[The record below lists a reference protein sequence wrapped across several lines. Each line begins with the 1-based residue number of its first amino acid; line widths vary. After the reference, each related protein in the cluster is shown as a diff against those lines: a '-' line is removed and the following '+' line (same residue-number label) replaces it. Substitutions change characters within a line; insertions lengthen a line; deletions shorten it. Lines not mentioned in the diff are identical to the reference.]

1 VFLIFAAI
9 GILVLGGAA
18 AFLAG
23 SSSRRV
29 SLIGAGAVYA
39 ACLLAALGLV
49 SIWMGRSPAV
59 LRLPWSV
66 PLGSL
71 SFAVDPLSTWFLL
84 PLLPLTAVCAAY
96 GAASMGTGHGD
107 PASERSQGAAWLFF
121 DLLVASLLVVL
132 TARNAIL
139 FLVAW
144 EVMALASFFLVTWE
158 DERREVREAG
168 WVYLVATHV
177 GTAFLLAFFAI
188 LGTRAQSL
196 DFDALSVLPAGAVG
210 GACFLMAVA
219 GFGTKAGFVPF
230 HVWLPEAHPAA
241 PSHVSALMSGLMI
254 KTGIYGLLRALEFLG
269 APSPWWGWLLL
280 GIGLVSGVFGAAF
293 ALVQHDLKRLLAY
306 SSIENMGLVALALG
320 LGVLGL
326 VAGAPVV
333 AALGFAAALVHVL
346 NHALFKGLLFLAAGS
361 VLHATG
367 RLDLDCLG
375 GLLRRMPRTGACA
388 MVGAAAISGLPPLG
402 GFVGEFLLFLAAL
415 QATLTPTLAVP
426 GVIVLVGG
434 ALVAGLAAAAFTK
447 VFGIGFLGHAR
458 SAEAAAAH
466 ESDGG
471 LTRPML
477 ALAGACL
484 LAGFAWTWPFTAV
497 FGGGPGGA
505 ARPLPAGADI
515 GVILAPTATI
525 PIAFGILVALC
536 GLLAWTRR
544 RLLRGRPVRRSVTW
558 DCGYARPDA
567 RMQYTG
573 SSYVLPLADLFQ
585 PLVRTRSEFAAPHG
599 LFPPSSRLRTTTPAL
614 FRTLLYEPAFDRLRS
629 TLQRLKWLQ
638 HGRLQL
644 YVLYIVVVFVLL
656 LVWHAGNAP

>member
-9 GILVLGGAA
+9 GIMVLGGAA
-18 AFLAG
+18 AFLTG
-23 SSSRRV
+23 LSSRRASRV
-29 SLIGAGAVYA
+29 GAGAVYA
-39 ACLLAALGLV
+39 GCVIAALGLASV
-49 SIWMGRSPAV
+49 WTGRSPAT

-66 PLGSL
+66 PFGSL

-84 PLLPLTAVCAAY
+84 PLLPLAAVCAAY
-96 GAASMGTGHGD
+96 GAAYMETGHD
-107 PASERSQGAAWLFF
+107 APAAARRAGAAWLFL
-121 DLLVASLLVVL
+121 DVLIASLMVVL

-139 FLVAW
+139 FLMAW
-144 EVMALASFFLVTWE
+144 EVMTLASFFLVTWE

-168 WVYLVATHV
+168 WVFLVATHV

-188 LGTRAQSL
+188 LGTRAHSL
-196 DFDALSVLPAGAVG
+196 DFDAFALLPAGALG

-269 APSPWWGWLLL
+269 APDAWWGWLLL
-280 GIGLVSGVFGAAF
+280 GIGLVSGIFGAAF

-306 SSIENMGLVALALG
+306 SSIENMGIVALGLG

-333 AALGFAAALVHVL
+333 ATLGFAAALVHVL

-367 RLDLDCLG
+367 RLDLDGLG

-388 MVGAAAISGLPPLG
+388 LLGSAAIAGLPPLG

-415 QATLTPTLAVP
+415 QATLTPALAVP
-426 GVIVLVGG
+426 GVTVLVGV

-447 VFGIGFLGHAR
+447 VAGIGFLGHAR
-458 SAEAAAAH
+458 SPAAAAAR
-466 ESDGG
+466 ESDAG
-471 LTRPML
+471 LLRPMQ
-477 ALAGACL
+477 ALAVACL
-484 LAGFAWTWPFTAV
+484 VAGFAWTWPFTAI
-497 FGGGPGGA
+497 FGGAPGGA
-505 ARPLPAGADI
+505 ARPLPAGAEV
-515 GVILAPTATI
+515 GAILAPTWTI
-525 PIAFGILVALC
+525 PMAGGILVALI
-536 GLLAWTRR
+536 GLLAWTRWT
-544 RLLRGRPVRRSVTW
+544 LLRGRPVRRSVTW
-558 DCGYARPDA
+558 DCGYAHPDA

-573 SSYVLPLADLFQ
+573 SSYVLPLAELFQ
-585 PLVRTRSEFAAPHG
+585 PLVRTRSEFTAPAG
-599 LFPPSSRLRTTTPAL
+599 LFPIAARLQTTTPAL
-614 FRTLLYEPAFDRLRS
+614 FRTLLYEPAFDRLRT

-656 LVWHAGNAP
+656 LVWHAGSAP

>member
-9 GILVLGGAA
+9 GILVVGGAA

-23 SSSRRV
+23 PTPRRASR
-29 SLIGAGAVYA
+29 IGAGAVYT
-39 ACLLAALGLV
+39 ACAVCALGLMSV
-49 SIWMGRSPAV
+49 WTGRSPAV

-66 PLGSL
+66 PFGSL
-71 SFAVDPLSTWFLL
+71 SFALDPLSTWFIL
-84 PLLPLTAVCAAY
+84 PLLPLAAACAAY
-96 GAASMGTGHGD
+96 GSASMETEHGAT
-107 PASERSQGAAWLFF
+107 ASDRRAGAAWFF
-121 DLLVASLLVVL
+121 LDLLIASLFVVL

-158 DERREVREAG
+158 DDRREVREAG

-188 LGTRAQSL
+188 LGTRAHSL
-196 DFDALSVLPAGAVG
+196 EFDALSLLPAGALG

-269 APSPWWGWLLL
+269 APEAWWGWLLL
-280 GIGLVSGVFGAAF
+280 GIGLVSGVFGVAF

-306 SSIENMGLVALALG
+306 SSIENMGLVALGLG

-333 AALGFAAALVHVL
+333 ATLGFAAALVHVL

-367 RLDLDCLG
+367 RLDLDGLG

-388 MVGAAAISGLPPLG
+388 LVGGAAIAGLPPLG

-415 QATLTPTLAVP
+415 QATLTPALAVP
-426 GVIVLVGG
+426 GVTVLVGV

-447 VFGIGFLGHAR
+447 VVGIGFLGHAR
-458 SAEAAAAH
+458 SPEAASAH

-477 ALAGACL
+477 ALALACL
-484 LAGFAWTWPFTAV
+484 VAGFAWTWPFSTV

-505 ARPLPAGADI
+505 ARPLPAGADL
-515 GVILAPTATI
+515 GAILAPTWTI
-525 PIAFGILVALC
+525 PMAGGILVALV

-544 RLLRGRPVRRSVTW
+544 RLLRGRLVRRSVTW
-558 DCGYARPDA
+558 DCGYAHPDA

-573 SSYVLPLADLFQ
+573 SSYVLPLAELFQ
-585 PLVRTRSEFAAPHG
+585 PLVRTRTEFAAPSG
-599 LFPPSSRLRTTTPAL
+599 LFPGPSRLRTTTPAL
-614 FRTLLYEPAFDRLRS
+614 FRTLLYEPAFDRLRA

-644 YVLYIVVVFVLL
+644 YVLYIVVVFVVL
-656 LVWHAGNAP
+656 LVWHAGSAP